1 VNVVKMSERKL
12 YANLSPSQYRGDW
25 NNGEHFRETSDT
37 SSEMT
42 WLDSEHVGSEYNDL
56 SSSAGR
62 PHRGIHTPNF
72 LDIWRY
78 SMCGNYVNSGVIDS
92 DSSSQVFMKESLEQ
106 VLDTEAKKV
115 QDEAIV
121 RIQKCTRMF
130 LARKKFLQAK
140 ASIHNLQRAIRRYSA
155 R

>member
-1 VNVVKMSERKL
+1 MSERNF
-12 YANLSPSQYRGDW
+12 YANLSPSRYCGNW
-25 NNGEHFRETSDT
+25 NSSDGNCEHFGEASDT
-37 SSEMT
+37 SSERT
-42 WLDSEHVGSEYNDL
+42 WLDSEYVESDYNDPSL
-56 SSSAGR
+56 CAG
-62 PHRGIHTPNF
+62 HHGIPTANF

-78 SMCGNYVNSGVIDS
+78 SMCGNYVNSGFIDT

-106 VLDTEAKKV
+106 VLDTEAKKI

-130 LARKKFLQAK
+130 LARKKFLLAK
-140 ASIHNLQRAIRRYSA
+140 TSIHNLQRAIRRYSA